1 METIHFFGEILA
13 ALCLMAFVLGIYVG
27 RRRSVDWIER
37 AALAEIEADDRTEN
51 SSVEFDVRIDTVT
64 QCFET
69 QGFELET
76 DEDDLSPKQ
85 KPAPVILAFQ
95 RKSKTI
101 GTTTLNICLFILLMP
116 MSLGY
121 VIGLWFTD
129 HRAKRIEFMVEE

>member
-1 METIHFFGEILA
+1 
-13 ALCLMAFVLGIYVG
+13 MAFGLGIIIG
-27 RRRSVDWIER
+27 RRRSADWIER

-51 SSVEFDVRIDTVT
+51 ASIEFDVRIDTVT

-69 QGFELET
+69 QGFELEV
-76 DEDDLSPKQ
+76 DEDDLSPKE

-101 GTTTLNICLFILLMP
+101 GTMTLDICLFIVLMP

-121 VIGLWFTD
+121 VMGLWFTD
-129 HRAKRIEFMVEE
+129 HRAKRVEFMVEE